1 MTDESVHISIHIKVE
16 EKVLEFEDRIQVEEL
31 EEVIKAMTQEMGQ
44 QVLLGVIWSLDE
56 RFAKSLPAGWR
67 NVGTE
72 ERRMVSS
79 LGYIWYKR
87 RIYQDEQ
94 NQRRKPVDEM
104 LGLQRYG
111 RISGRVQ
118 EMGSYLACKATYR
131 HAADQLSWMIK
142 TPISHSSLQRMVW
155 SVGNRIADGEEAER
169 QRIFES
175 GGEVEGGKV
184 TEPVLYGESDGVWL
198 HLQRENRKSAEVRLA
213 TLNTGRK
220 RIGKDRFCL
229 ENKRCITAI
238 GLNSEKWQEQILRE
252 AHICYDL
259 EQTRLLVCGG
269 DGNQWVRQSFDR
281 LQIKKEF
288 LLDRFHLSRA
298 ARLALQNRSEAHQ
311 LVKVIRQEGFHAVQ
325 SVLIEMI
332 EQSDGKRRKKLKEF
346 YRYLYKNR
354 DGLLDLE
361 HRGISQSAKLG
372 AIEGNVDKIVVHRM
386 KGRGCSWRLAGIRA
400 MLALARNA
408 EQLGTHAYFYF
419 PVQSNHKGQR
429 RMQNLTLEY
438 SEAIQARMPIF
449 QGPHQDKPWVRSLH
463 RYIYGR

>member
-16 EKVLEFEDRIQVEEL
+16 EKVLEFDHRIQVEEL
-31 EEVIKAMTQEMGQ
+31 EEVIQAMTREVGQ
-44 QVLLGVIWSLDE
+44 QVLLGVIWALDE
-56 RFAKSLPAGWR
+56 RFARSLPAGWR
-67 NVGTE
+67 NKGTE

-79 LGYIWYKR
+79 LGYTWYRR

-94 NQRRKPVDEM
+94 NKRRKPVDEI

-118 EMGSYLACKATYR
+118 EMGSYLACKGSYR

-155 SVGNRIADGEEAER
+155 SVGNRIADGEETER
-169 QRIFES
+169 QRIFEG

-184 TEPVLYGESDGVWL
+184 AAPVLYGESDGVWL
-198 HLQRENRKSAEVRLA
+198 HLQRENRKSAEVRVA
-213 TLNTGRK
+213 TLSTGRK
-220 RIGKDRFCL
+220 PIGKDRFRL

-238 GLNSEKWQEQILRE
+238 GLNSEKWQEQIVRE
-252 AHICYDL
+252 AHIYYDL

-298 ARLALQNRSEAHQ
+298 ARLALQDRSAAYQ
-311 LVKVIRQEGFHAVQ
+311 LVKVIRQEGFQAVQ
-325 SVLIEMI
+325 SVLSEMI
-332 EQSDGKRRKKLKEF
+332 QQSDGKRRKKLREF

-386 KGRGCSWRLAGIRA
+386 KGRGCSWRLTGIRA
-400 MLALARNA
+400 MLALGRNA

-419 PVQSNHKGQR
+419 PVQSNHKDHR
-429 RMQNLTLEY
+429 RMQNLSIEY
-438 SEAIQARMPIF
+438 SETIQARMPIF

-463 RYIYGR
+463 RYFYGR